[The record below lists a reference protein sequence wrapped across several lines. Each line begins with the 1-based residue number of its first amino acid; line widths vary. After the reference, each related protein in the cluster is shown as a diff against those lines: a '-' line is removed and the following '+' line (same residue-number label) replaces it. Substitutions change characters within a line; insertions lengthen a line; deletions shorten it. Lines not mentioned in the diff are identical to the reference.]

1 MNLFVDYVQP
11 LINWLQENPN
21 WALFITFLISL
32 TESLVI
38 VGSIIPGSVTM
49 TAIGIMAGSGIMRI
63 DLTLIA
69 AILGAVAGDSLS
81 YAIGYYYSDK
91 LMDTWPFSRYP
102 AALAYGKDFFNRH
115 GGKSV
120 LFGRFVGPL
129 RSLIPVIAG
138 IMHMKQ
144 WRFIIANVLS
154 AILWSLLYVM
164 PGVLIGAASNEL
176 SSEGATRLIIFI
188 LALLAGIWLL
198 SLTIKWLLIK
208 INAVLKPRLHNFWSG
223 FKTHPRLRQYI
234 HVITPKNETHH
245 YQTALLLIMTCF
257 SFIAFIILSL
267 LSLKLSWHP
276 NYNLPTH
283 LFIQSLR
290 TSALESFFI
299 FCTQI
304 ASPLTVSVLF
314 IFWSAWFFKHKNR
327 RAINYLS
334 SIIVT
339 SSALAIILAQIFF
352 TPRPQGFVVTM
363 QGSSYFA
370 VNLEIATA
378 VYGFILFYITSNYTL
393 LTNLFRSCILTI
405 LGLAGLGFIYL
416 GDYWITDVLTAYF
429 AGITL
434 CLMHCLR
441 YRSASANDKQ
451 SHQSTLLIT
460 LLLTIIFASSTLS
473 TYLHFKTIKH
483 NHTLYHKEYSI
494 NETNWWDQTQPIL
507 PLYLLNRIGQRISL
521 LNIQYAGDLYLLENS
536 LAIYGWKSH
545 KESFL
550 TKLLLRMNPQSKE
563 VKLPLLDLLYN
574 NKHPELIMTY
584 TKAGSPLILELR
596 LWESPYFFKESSRP
610 IWIGSVHYSKQYG
623 QKLLNKSG
631 FSDPLTFML
640 PALNEFTV
648 RRIEVTKK
656 VAKPTIIPTTP
667 YVLLIKK
674 EEDLEN

>member
-11 LINWLQENPN
+11 LTNWLQENPN

-38 VGSIIPGSVTM
+38 IGSIIPGSVTM
-49 TAIGIMAGSGIMRI
+49 TAIGILAGSGIMRI

-91 LMDTWPFSRYP
+91 LMDIWPFSRYP
-102 AALAYGKDFFNRH
+102 TALAYGKDFFNRH

-188 LALLAGIWLL
+188 LVLLAGVWFL
-198 SLTIKWLLIK
+198 SLTVKWLLIK
-208 INAVLKPRLHNFWSG
+208 INAVLKPRLHNLWSG
-223 FKTHPRLRQYI
+223 LKSHPTLTKYI
-234 HVITPKNETHH
+234 HLITPKNEVHH
-245 YQTALLLIMTCF
+245 YQTALLLIMLLL
-257 SFIAFIILSL
+257 SFIAFILLSL
-267 LSLKLSWHP
+267 LSLNVNWHP
-276 NYNLPTH
+276 NYNIPIH

-290 TSALESFFI
+290 TSALETFFI
-299 FCTQI
+299 FCTQLT
-304 ASPLTVSVLF
+304 SPLTLSVLF
-314 IFWSAWFFKHKNR
+314 IFWCVWFIKQKNR
-327 RAINYLS
+327 RAVNYLT
-334 SIIVT
+334 SIILT
-339 SSALAIILAQIFF
+339 SSALAIVLAQIFF

-370 VNLEIATA
+370 VNLAIATA
-378 VYGFILFYITSNYTL
+378 VYGFILFYISSHYTL
-393 LTNLFRSCILTI
+393 LTNLFRSCILAI
-405 LGLAGLGFIYL
+405 LSLAGLGFIYL
-416 GDYWITDVLTAYF
+416 GDYWLTDVLTAYF

-434 CLMHCLR
+434 CLMHCLK
-441 YRSASANDKQ
+441 YRSASTVNKE
-451 SHQSTLLIT
+451 SHQSSLLIT
-460 LLLTIIFASSTLS
+460 LLIAIILISSTLS
-473 TYLHFKTIKH
+473 TYLHFKTIKY

-494 NETNWWDQTQPIL
+494 NEINWWDQTQPLL
-507 PLYLLNRIGQRISL
+507 PLYLSNRIGQRISL
-521 LNIQYAGDLYLLENS
+521 LNIQYAGDLDLLENS
-536 LAIYGWKSH
+536 LEIYGWKSH
-545 KESFL
+545 NESFL

-584 TKAGSPLILELR
+584 TKAKSPLILELR

-623 QKLLNKSG
+623 QKLLNKAG
-631 FSDPLTFML
+631 FIDPLTFIL

-648 RRIEVTKK
+648 RRIEISKK
-656 VAKPTIIPTTP
+656 IAKPTIIPTTP

-674 EEDLEN
+674 EAGI